1 MPVCKRRDKWSIC
14 RLILGYA
21 YWILSDGINPNK
33 PLLIA
38 GSIPFSRLI
47 NEGMVHLI
55 DALHLGTPKVISI
68 GLLQAAPGELVLVD
82 TGPASVFAAV
92 AAGVRKLGFEL
103 RDVRHILAS
112 HIHLD
117 HTGAAW
123 RWAREVG
130 AKIYVHPNGA
140 PHLVNPSKLL
150 SSATRIYGDKMNYL
164 WGATEAIPEEQVI
177 AMTDSDF
184 QLGGLRLRAIATPG
198 HANHHNAYWI
208 KSQRILFAG
217 DVAGVRIGSGP
228 AIPPLPPPEINLE
241 LWRDSL
247 EKIRALKPASIYITH
262 FGQVR
267 EPTASLD
274 ELERRLA
281 SWADWIKQRLNE
293 GKSEREI
300 IPEFELF
307 VERELLA
314 GGATEEAVEIYEQAD
329 PASMSVA
336 GLARYWRKHHPEE
349 VPAVS
354 GAR

>member
-1 MPVCKRRDKWSIC
+1 
-14 RLILGYA
+14 
-21 YWILSDGINPNK
+21 
-33 PLLIA
+33 
-38 GSIPFSRLI
+38 
-47 NEGMVHLI
+47 MVHLI
-55 DALHLGTPKVISI
+55 DALHLGTPNVISI

-82 TGPASVFAAV
+82 TGPESVFDAV
-92 AAGVRKLGFEL
+92 FAGVQKLGFEP

-164 WGATEAIPEEQVI
+164 WGATEETPEQQVI
-177 AMTDSDF
+177 AVTDSDF
-184 QLGGLRLRAIATPG
+184 ELGSLRVSAIAVPG

-208 KSQRILFAG
+208 GSQRILFAG

-247 EKIRALKPASIYITH
+247 EKIRALKPASICITH
-262 FGQVR
+262 FGQIS
-267 EPTASLD
+267 EPAATLD
-274 ELERRLA
+274 ELGGRLS

-293 GKSEREI
+293 GKSEQEI
-300 IPEFELF
+300 VPEFGLF

-314 GGATEEAVEIYEQAD
+314 GGATKEEVEIYEKAD

-336 GLARYWRKHHPEE
+336 GLVRYWRKHHPEE
-349 VPAVS
+349 VRVGVRS
-354 GAR
+354 

>member
-1 MPVCKRRDKWSIC
+1 
-14 RLILGYA
+14 
-21 YWILSDGINPNK
+21 
-33 PLLIA
+33 
-38 GSIPFSRLI
+38 
-47 NEGMVHLI
+47 MVHLI
-55 DALHLGTPKVISI
+55 DALHLGTPNVISI
-68 GLLQAAPGELVLVD
+68 GLLQAAPGGLVLVD
-82 TGPASVFAAV
+82 TGPESVFEAV
-92 AAGVRKLGFEL
+92 AVGIQKLGFEPGDI
-103 RDVRHILAS
+103 RYILAS

-117 HTGAAW
+117 HTGGAW

-150 SSATRIYGDKMNYL
+150 SSAARIYGDRMNDL

-177 AMTDSDF
+177 AITDSDF
-184 QLGGLRLRAIATPG
+184 QLGGLRVRAIATPG
-198 HANHHNAYWI
+198 HANHHNAYWME
-208 KSQRILFAG
+208 SQRIVFAG

-228 AIPPLPPPEINLE
+228 AIPPLPPPEISLE

-262 FGQVR
+262 FGQIT
-267 EPTASLD
+267 EPAASLG

-281 SWADWIKQRLNE
+281 SWANWTKQRLNE
-293 GKSEREI
+293 GKSEQEI

-314 GGATEEAVEIYEQAD
+314 GGATEQEVEIYEKAD
-329 PASMSVA
+329 PASMTVA

-349 VPAVS
+349 VPAVV
-354 GAR
+354 GN